1 PIHSS
6 QRQSILRFLHE
17 SPTARTINDILQATS
32 YDYEAGR
39 KMIIRMR
46 MAGELVSPAR
56 GLYTTSGHPCLASFP
71 DPSSTSQPNPTPSPV
86 PIVPSSDHST
96 DIPSLELSP
105 ASTVPTSL
113 STSAI
118 PPTAAFATSSNHVPI
133 VPHPPFLLL
142 SPVVEYAPGTW
153 GHAEI
158 NQLVEGRG
166 GRYNPQ
172 PAADP

>member
-1 PIHSS
+1 
-6 QRQSILRFLHE
+6 
-17 SPTARTINDILQATS
+17 
-32 YDYEAGR
+32 
-39 KMIIRMR
+39 MIMRMR

-71 DPSSTSQPNPTPSPV
+71 DPSSTSQADPTPSPV

-118 PPTAAFATSSNHVPI
+118 PPTAAFAKSSNHVPI
-133 VPHPPFLLL
+133 VPHPLILQALPSTASIEQLQAHIQKSLEEHGDVDSAAFAKLCSLLQYV
-142 SPVVEYAPGTW
+142 SGDY
-153 GHAEI
+153 HD
-158 NQLVEGRG
+158 
-166 GRYNPQ
+166 
-172 PAADP
+172 AAT